1 MSVDCHL
8 HLLIKPMK
16 TFEKVLM
23 TPTTIVLDHPGVIIV
38 PASEFPL
45 NISRISNK
53 TILQINSS
61 EVDDNNSTNDSE
73 ASFTIEKLNLSHF
86 SLQLMSPAL
95 YEILEYQNVKEL
107 ALKIK
112 ILNSPFAIYRYRY
125 GSKRSI
131 LGPEEV

>member
-1 MSVDCHL
+1 
-8 HLLIKPMK
+8 
-16 TFEKVLM
+16 M